1 MGATRKEDFM
11 RCLGFIM
18 MMTGLLSLIPGQG
31 YATEEKEQQADYEI
45 SAPDQATI
53 GSKVQVGWSGKQV
66 TGNYIT
72 IVPPSAAEGEYRQY
86 AYTAPVGSIRFWPG
100 NLLRY

>member
-1 MGATRKEDFM
+1 
-11 RCLGFIM
+11 M